1 MLLALFQTDQVLF
14 LKASIFI
21 LFTEV
26 NFHIHINTADRI
38 DNFNQGIEAYTGI
51 VINRDTEEV
60 LYRFHTVFNPVVSG
74 MRQLVVFIIVGG
86 IRYVAVSWQRHHINV
101 IRLRIDNQNQ
111 IRITSCLLVR
121 TSHII
126 KSAQIDGEGILCDI
140 DIGTAGGIIFLFVG
154 LNDIHTVRK
163 AVNIGFGHIIIGI
176 GNNKGIHRFQI
187 QIAVQL
193 FPCIGGI
200 FLIDALLIA
209 DRFAFQLGKG
219 INTAALFHDHIDF
232 RGGACR
238 IFAHLM
244 QRAS

>member
-1 MLLALFQTDQVLF
+1 
-14 LKASIFI
+14 
-21 LFTEV
+21 
-26 NFHIHINTADRI
+26 
-38 DNFNQGIEAYTGI
+38 
-51 VINRDTEEV
+51 
-60 LYRFHTVFNPVVSG
+60 

-187 QIAVQL
+187 QIAVQRCIIQLFLGRGIANLAVQL

-219 INTAALFHDHIDF
+219 INTATLFHDHIDF